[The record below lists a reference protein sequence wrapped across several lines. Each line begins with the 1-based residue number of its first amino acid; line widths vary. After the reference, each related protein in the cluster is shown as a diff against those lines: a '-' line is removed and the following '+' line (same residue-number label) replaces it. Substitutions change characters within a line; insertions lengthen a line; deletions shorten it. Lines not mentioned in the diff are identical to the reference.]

1 MHLVFDLGGVLLRWR
16 PLELVRRALPHRADD
31 AERLARSIFGHPG
44 GEWSR
49 FDRGLLDAD
58 GVVAGIAVRTDLTPD
73 DLRAVLAQVPSEL
86 VPVPS
91 SVALLER
98 LHDGGTPMFYLSN
111 MPAPHADRLEAEHAF
126 FGLFADGVFS
136 GRVHLAKPDPA
147 IFEVAQ
153 ERFGVP
159 AGDLLF
165 LDDHA
170 PNVDAARSAGWHAL
184 LFTDAA
190 ACEAELAVRGLL

>member
-1 MHLVFDLGGVLLRWR
+1 MHVVLDLGGVLLRWR
-16 PLELVRRALPHRADD
+16 PLELVRRALPHRAGD
-31 AERLARSIFGHPG
+31 AERLARSIFGHPD

-58 GVVAGIAVRTDLTPD
+58 GVVAGIVGRTDLTPD
-73 DLRAVLAQVPSEL
+73 DLHAVLAQVPAEL
-86 VPVPS
+86 VPVPAT
-91 SVALLER
+91 VALLER
-98 LHDGGTPMFYLSN
+98 LHGRGTPVFYLSN

-147 IFEVAQ
+147 IFRLAQ
-153 ERFGVP
+153 DRFGVP
-159 AGDLLF
+159 AADLLF

-170 PNVDAARSAGWHAL
+170 PNVDAARSAGWQAL